1 MIKVLII
8 EDDPMVQEITES
20 YINDINGY
28 SVEGK
33 CTNGSK
39 ALDFLEKKNVE
50 LVIADI
56 NMPEMDGIT
65 FIKNLRSRQIKSDV
79 IFITGLK
86 DTETIKTALEYGA
99 VDYIIKPYD
108 YNRFSTTMESYRKR
122 FQTLKY
128 KNDISQSEIDTLL
141 NNPISEISL
150 PKGLHPTTLDKIL
163 SFINSCETDFSVDD
177 VSNSLNMSKVSVRH
191 YLEYLCKK
199 NRIICD
205 TEYGTVGRPKYT
217 YRKKL
222 KTF

>member
-8 EDDPMVQEITES
+8 EDDPMVQEILKS
-20 YINDINGY
+20 YIDDISGY

-33 CTNGSK
+33 CINGSK
-39 ALDFLEKKNVE
+39 ALNFLKQKNVE
-50 LVIADI
+50 LIIADI
-56 NMPEMDGIT
+56 NMPKMDGIT
-65 FIKNLRSRQIKSDV
+65 FIKKLRSTQINADV

-99 VDYIIKPYD
+99 VDYILKPFD
-108 YNRFSTTMESYRKR
+108 YERFSTTLESYRKR

-141 NNPISEISL
+141 NNPKSDINL

-163 SFINSCETDFSVDD
+163 FFVNSCKTDFTVYDIAK
-177 VSNSLNMSKVSVRH
+177 SLNMSKVSVRH
-191 YLEYLCKK
+191 YLEYLYKK
-199 NRIICD
+199 NQIICD

-217 YRKKL
+217 YRNKYL
-222 KTF
+222 